1 MTDHYA
7 VIGNPISHSKSPLI
21 HTEFAKQTGQD
32 LDYITREIPL
42 DDLVGGLKKLQD
54 EGFKGINIT
63 VPFKEQVWQQVSN
76 KSDHAMR
83 AGAVNTLVFND
94 DGTLYG
100 DNTDGIGL
108 CRDLVDN
115 HQIELANKRILLLGA
130 GGAARGVIE
139 PLLSYQPSQLFI
151 ANRTAIKAHSLKS
164 SFSKDYFIQATPELQ
179 RKGFIGFDNIESGG
193 FDDINGQFDVIINA
207 TAASLQGEVPPLPD
221 TVLADN
227 ASCYDMMYSNT
238 DTAFITWA
246 KQHHASKAIDGLGM
260 LVEQAAEAFRIWRGV
275 KPETQ
280 SVITNIRNLK

>member
-1 MTDHYA
+1 MVGGEMTEHYA

-21 HTEFAKQTGQD
+21 HTEFAQQTKQD

-42 DDLVGGLKKLQD
+42 DDLTAGLKQLQA

-63 VPFKEQVWQQVSN
+63 VPFKEQAWQIVDR
-76 KSDHAMR
+76 KSEHATR
-83 AGAVNTLVFND
+83 AGAINTIVFND
-94 DGTLYG
+94 DGSLYG

-115 HQIELANKRILLLGA
+115 HHIELKAKRILLLGA

-139 PLLSYQPSQLFI
+139 PLLSYQPAALVI
-151 ANRTAIKAHSLKS
+151 ANRTASKAEGLAQLYQD
-164 SFSKDYFIQATPELQ
+164 F
-179 RKGFIGFDNIESGG
+179 GNISGG
-193 FDDINGQFDVIINA
+193 GFADLSTSFDVIINA

-221 TVLADN
+221 NILNDN

-246 KQHHASKAIDGLGM
+246 KQQGAAKTIDGLGM
-260 LVEQAAEAFRIWRGV
+260 LAEQAAEAFRLWRGV
-275 KPETQ
+275 KPETKTIIDMIRQQ
-280 SVITNIRNLK
+280 ST

>member
-1 MTDHYA
+1 MTAHYA

-32 LDYITREIPL
+32 LDYVTREIPL
-42 DDLVGGLKKLQD
+42 DGLEEGLKQLQA

-76 KSDHAMR
+76 KSEHAMR

-115 HQIELANKRILLLGA
+115 HQIELANKHILLLGA

-151 ANRTAIKAHSLKS
+151 ANRTASKA
-164 SFSKDYFIQATPELQ
+164 KDLANLF
-179 RKGFIGFDNIESGG
+179 KDFGNISGG
-193 FDDINGQFDVIINA
+193 GFTDINDQFDVIINA
-207 TAASLQGEVPPLPD
+207 TSASLQGEVPPLPNN
-221 TVLADN
+221 VLANN

-246 KQHHASKAIDGLGM
+246 KQHHASKTIDGLGM
-260 LVEQAAEAFRIWRGV
+260 LVEQAAEAFRIWRGI

-280 SVITNIRNLK
+280 AVIENIRNL